1 MPRCRR
7 PLARRA
13 RTRRPQLR
21 RGPAAWSATRT
32 SASQQNWLLMNRHNH
47 GAPGSHSKRK
57 QDDDKR
63 SDFHGTPQAVNHE
76 HERGA
81 GRLIISRR
89 RVVGRQSQPKKPLS
103 THVRQKSPV
112 SDFLGAFGCCSS
124 RICAGCDSLRRPRAP
139 VNRCGLLAPV
149 NRNRY
154 PIAARQIK
162 EVKPG
167 LWMA

>member
-1 MPRCRR
+1 MRRCRR

-21 RGPAAWSATRT
+21 RGPAAWSAIRT

-47 GAPGSHSKRK
+47 GAPGSRSKRK

-81 GRLIISRR
+81 GRLITSRR
-89 RVVGRQSQPKKPLS
+89 RVVGRQSQPEQPLS

-112 SDFLGAFGCCSS
+112 SDFLGAFGCRSS
-124 RICAGCDSLRRPRAP
+124 GIGAGCCIPATTPLVHSENRTRATNSLGEENGAVRGASAP
-139 VNRCGLLAPV
+139 SLF
-149 NRNRY
+149 
-154 PIAARQIK
+154 
-162 EVKPG
+162 
-167 LWMA
+167 